1 MLYLE
6 GNIYKF
12 NSKEDMLHLVRNT
25 KWATKHVLE
34 FCDGVWDKYK
44 NDDKE
49 FCIRIAPPFDNGEY
63 FFNHGSLNSYL
74 SGGYEIQLYKPN
86 KMSVELI

>member
-1 MLYLE
+1 MLYLK

-25 KWATKHVLE
+25 KWTTKHVLE

-49 FCIRIAPPFDNGEY
+49 FCIRIAPPPYRDWETDRK
-63 FFNHGSLNSYL
+63 STRLNS
-74 SGGYEIQLYKPN
+74 SHSAKSRMP
-86 KMSVELI
+86 SSA